1 MLRLFQRSL
10 TNRWMNRQRLDKYV
24 LQAKR
29 EGYRSRAVYKLKQ
42 INAKTRPPLLR
53 RGQVAL
59 ELGAAP
65 GSWTQVLL
73 ENGMRVVAVD
83 VLPMESMDG
92 EVTFVQGDFTED
104 AVQEQLLEAIGNHG
118 KADLILSDLSP
129 NRSGQRSLDE
139 ARMIDYAEH
148 SINLAHR
155 CLRPGG
161 HWLTKLLQG
170 SELAPLLKRVKP
182 LFKAGGELIKP
193 PASRKESAEVYLLA
207 RGFRPKGTKEH
218 G

>member
-104 AVQEQLLEAIGNHG
+104 AVQEQLLEAIGDHG
-118 KADLILSDLSP
+118 KVDLILSDLSP
-129 NRSGQRSLDE
+129 NRSGQRSL
-139 ARMIDYAEH
+139 
-148 SINLAHR
+148 
-155 CLRPGG
+155 
-161 HWLTKLLQG
+161 
-170 SELAPLLKRVKP
+170 APDVN
-182 LFKAGGELIKP
+182 
-193 PASRKESAEVYLLA
+193 
-207 RGFRPKGTKEH
+207 
-218 G
+218 